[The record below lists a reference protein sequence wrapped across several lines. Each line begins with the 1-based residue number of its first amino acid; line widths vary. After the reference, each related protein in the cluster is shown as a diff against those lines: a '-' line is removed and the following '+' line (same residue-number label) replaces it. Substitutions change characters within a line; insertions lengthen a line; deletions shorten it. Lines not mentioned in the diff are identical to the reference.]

1 MATFA
6 KMLRIQPSGGTEE
19 TAEIYSTT
27 DEAGGNYMFCSVDG
41 TDGYIA
47 LGDTDASNATSCRVT
62 KSGTTYAI
70 LTAAEVVSGYDN
82 FNGKGTYSWTCPSGV
97 STVSISV
104 VAVSSS
110 KISSFT
116 SKYDI
121 SDFDATL
128 LQYLDGYE
136 SDAGYTYMYVY
147 SATVTS
153 GTTYSITISNA
164 SITVGIQYGDYLLTS
179 TS

>member
-1 MATFA
+1 MAVFTKA
-6 KMLRIQPSGGTEE
+6 LHIQPSGGTEE

-27 DEAGGNYMFCSVDG
+27 DEAGDNYMYCTVDG
-41 TDGYIA
+41 TNGYIA
-47 LGDTDASNATSCRVT
+47 LGDTDASNATSGRVT
-62 KSGTTYAI
+62 KNGTTYAI
-70 LTAAEVVSGYDN
+70 LASAEVVSGYDT
-82 FNGKGTYSWTCPSGV
+82 FSGKGTYSWTCPSGV
-97 STVSISV
+97 STVSISA

-116 SKYDI
+116 GKYDI

-136 SDAGYTYMYVY
+136 NDAGYTYMYVY
-147 SATVTS
+147 SATVTP

-179 TS
+179 TG